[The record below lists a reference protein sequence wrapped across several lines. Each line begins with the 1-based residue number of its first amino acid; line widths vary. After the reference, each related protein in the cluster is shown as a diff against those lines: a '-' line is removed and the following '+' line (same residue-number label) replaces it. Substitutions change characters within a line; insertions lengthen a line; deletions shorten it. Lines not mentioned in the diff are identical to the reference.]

1 MTKVD
6 TGTDRLLAHVEDG
19 IGWVVY
25 NNPDRLNAVS
35 YDMSAAA
42 PRVLA
47 EFAGDPSVRVV
58 VMRGAGTRAFVSG
71 ADISE
76 FGARRTAADARA
88 EYDAAQGAAWSAWR
102 GIDKPVIAMIHG
114 YCLGGG
120 LLTALEADIRIADEA
135 AEFAVPAAR
144 LGLGFS
150 YEHVADLAG
159 LVGPATTAEMVF
171 SAPSGAGGRGAAD
184 RVGEPCRA
192 VGRARPRRALA
203 RRDHQRERA
212 AHDQGGEG
220 RAA

>member
-6 TGTDRLLAHVEDG
+6 TGTERLLAHVEDG

-35 YDMSAAA
+35 YDMSAAV
-42 PRVLA
+42 PPVLA
-47 EFAGDPSVRVV
+47 AFAGDPAVRVV

-76 FGARRTAADARA
+76 FGARRTAADTRA

-102 GIDKPVIAMIHG
+102 GLDKPVIAMIHG

-120 LLTALEADIRIADEA
+120 LLTALKADIRIADEA

-150 YEHVADLAG
+150 YEHVAEVAG
-159 LVGPATTAEMVF
+159 LVGPAMTAEMVF
-171 SAPSGAGGRGAAD
+171 SARRVPAGDALRIGLVNHVVPSA
-184 RVGEPCRA
+184 
-192 VGRARPRRALA
+192 
-203 RRDHQRERA
+203 
-212 AHDQGGEG
+212 
-220 RAA
+220 